1 MKKVLVVVDMQNDF
15 LFDALR
21 NEEAIKKVREID
33 EQLKEENEKEVADNK
48 KVTQLMFE
56 QLLRG
61 LYINQYR

>member
-1 MKKVLVVVDMQNDF
+1 MIDYET
-15 LFDALR
+15 
-21 NEEAIKKVREID
+21 NEEAIKRVREID

>member
-1 MKKVLVVVDMQNDF
+1 MIDYE
-15 LFDALR
+15 R
-21 NEEAIKKVREID
+21 NEEAIKKIREID

>member
-1 MKKVLVVVDMQNDF
+1 MIDYE
-15 LFDALR
+15 A
-21 NEEAIKKVREID
+21 NEEAIKRVREID

>member
-1 MKKVLVVVDMQNDF
+1 MIDYE
-15 LFDALR
+15 R

>member
-1 MKKVLVVVDMQNDF
+1 MIDYE
-15 LFDALR
+15 R

-33 EQLKEENEKEVADNK
+33 EQLKEEYEKEVADNK

>member
-1 MKKVLVVVDMQNDF
+1 MIDYE
-15 LFDALR
+15 A

-33 EQLKEENEKEVADNK
+33 EQLREENEKEVADNK

>member
-1 MKKVLVVVDMQNDF
+1 MDYE
-15 LFDALR
+15 A
-21 NEEAIKKVREID
+21 NEEAIKRVREID